1 MEETESSDA
10 AQPAGTILVPVAN
23 EETATRQL
31 DTAADIA
38 TEYGYGITI
47 LHVVAVPPQVPLSE
61 GESLLDDE
69 DRELLDIAKGCL
81 GDRDVP
87 ITTRRRY
94 ARSVAKGVV
103 GSAVADDVQL
113 ILMGWRGRPPRS
125 GVTLGGH
132 IDTILRNAPTDVL
145 VKRIKTPQPTDVEG
159 VLVPVGE
166 GPHTQLATHLGGAIA
181 RRHET
186 TITLVTVVSP
196 DATADET
203 AAAESLLADAANRLE
218 DVSIEQQIIEHEDV
232 ASALTDET
240 ATHDVSIL
248 GATERGLLRRRLL
261 GSISGDVGRHAA
273 GTVMIAQRHPN
284 SDDEW

>member
-166 GPHTQLATHLGGAIA
+166 GPHTRLAIHLGAAIA
-181 RRHET
+181 RRHDT
-186 TITLVTVVSP
+186 SLSLVTVISP
-196 DATADET
+196 DDPSDKTTAG
-203 AAAESLLADAANRLE
+203 ESLLEDAATRVE
-218 DVSIEQQIIEHEDV
+218 DVDVKRRVIEHEDV
-232 ASALTDET
+232 GSALTDEST
-240 ATHDVSIL
+240 HHDVTIL

-261 GSISGDVGRHAA
+261 GSVSEAVGRHAA

-284 SDDEW
+284 REDES